1 MKTKRVLVVLGGT
14 SGEREVSLD
23 SGRAC
28 ANALKKIG
36 YKSKNNVSIINA
48 FQRRFRQVLING
60 KIDKEC
66 LIISRSISKN

>member
-1 MKTKRVLVVLGGT
+1 MRNKICQPI
-14 SGEREVSLD
+14 EIREFIK
-23 SGRAC
+23 
-28 ANALKKIG
+28 NLKKIG